1 MNTSRLIAASMA
13 VVSFAGFATHASA
26 QALTRAEVR
35 QALIEAEDQG
45 SRFVTDT
52 SYPAV
57 SPLFEGAAAETRRDQ
72 ANSGVGGYAGSAS
85 DAGKPAVKPAVPA
98 SGACVGP
105 ASYCS
110 VYFGS

>member
-13 VVSFAGFATHASA
+13 VVSLAGFAPHASA

-35 QALIEAEDQG
+35 QALIDAENQG

-57 SPLFEGAAAETRRDQ
+57 SPLFEGAAAALRRDRQ
-72 ANSGVGGYAGSAS
+72 DSGVGGYAGSAS
-85 DAGKPAVKPAVPA
+85 EAGKPAVKPAAPA
-98 SGACVGP
+98 SGACAGP
-105 ASYCS
+105 VSYCS

>member
-1 MNTSRLIAASMA
+1 MNTSMLIAASMA
-13 VVSFAGFATHASA
+13 VVSFAGFAAPASA

-35 QALIEAEDQG
+35 QALIEAEQQG

-57 SPLFEGAAAETRRDQ
+57 SPLFEGAAAALQRDQ
-72 ANSGVGGYAGSAS
+72 ANSGVGGHAGGAS
-85 DAGKPAVKPAVPA
+85 EAGRPAAKPAAPAA
-98 SGACVGP
+98 GACVGP
-105 ASYCS
+105 VSYCS